1 MSDIGTFVLNTIP
14 AGAIVF
20 GPKMKIL
27 YTNKRAENFFRRNRP
42 PEEIAMLCGRIF
54 DAISTDKVKEHF
66 PGEIYL
72 YKKLDGSSSNWVF
85 RFHIHEKPEPY
96 VAIFIIEE
104 TLSNKVNMNELRI
117 QYRLTR
123 RETDIVRRVLD
134 GLKNVEI
141 AEDLDISEQ
150 TVKDHLS
157 NVYEKLSVKNRFE
170 LACALM
176 GPSQPEVQSATVE

>member
-1 MSDIGTFVLNTIP
+1 MSDIGNFVLNTMP

-27 YTNKRAENFFRRNRP
+27 FTNKRAESFFRRHRP
-42 PEEIAMLCGRIF
+42 PEEISVLSGRIF
-54 DAISTDKVKEHF
+54 DAISAGKVKEQF

-72 YKKLDGSSSNWVF
+72 YKKLEGSSSNWVF
-85 RFHIHEKPEPY
+85 RFHIHENPEPY
-96 VAIFIIEE
+96 VAIFIVEE
-104 TLSNKVNMNELRI
+104 TLSNRTNMNELRLK
-117 QYRLTR
+117 YRLTR

-141 AEDLDISEQ
+141 AEDLEISEQ

-176 GPSQPEVQSATVE
+176 GPSQAEASDLSP

>member
-1 MSDIGTFVLNTIP
+1 MSDIGTFILNAMP

-27 YTNKRAENFFRRNRP
+27 FTNKRAENFFRRNRP
-42 PEEIAMLCGRIF
+42 PEELTMLCGRIF
-54 DAISTDKVKEHF
+54 DAISAEKVKEFF

-72 YKKLDGSSSNWVF
+72 YKKLEGSSSNWVF

-96 VAIFIIEE
+96 VAVFIVEE
-104 TLSNKVNMNELRI
+104 TISNKFNMNEIRI

-123 RETDIVRRVLD
+123 RELDVVRRVLD
-134 GLKNVEI
+134 GLKNTEI
-141 AEDLDISEQ
+141 AEDLEISEQ

-157 NVYEKLSVKNRFE
+157 KVYEKLGVKNRFE
-170 LACALM
+170 LACALI
-176 GPSQPEVQSATVE
+176 GPAAAEVSSATS